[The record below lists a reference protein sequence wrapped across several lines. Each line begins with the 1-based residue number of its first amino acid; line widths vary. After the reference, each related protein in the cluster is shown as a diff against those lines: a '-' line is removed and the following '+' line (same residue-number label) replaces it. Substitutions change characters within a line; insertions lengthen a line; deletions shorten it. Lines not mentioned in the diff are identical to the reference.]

1 MYYPIPFPFDKVI
14 AKKTTQNTLSLE
26 DSIRSNIR
34 FLIFTRVGE
43 FAYDRKL
50 GFEIWDRDKEVF
62 YREKRMYYE
71 AEIEESYKGTM
82 EDSKA
87 NKYFMENLHSLIKA
101 NESRIK
107 DIKPSYRYSR
117 IKDQHAEYQRQIVI
131 EIECTI
137 KSTGIQLNPPIKLN
151 LLYSP
156 FKVEVI

>member
-1 MYYPIPFPFDKVI
+1 MYYPIPFPFDKI
-14 AKKTTQNTLSLE
+14 LAKKKRQGNLSLE

-34 FLIFTRVGE
+34 FLIFTRLGE

-71 AEIEESYKGTM
+71 AEIEENYQGTM

-87 NKYFMENLHSLIKA
+87 NKYFVENLHTLIEK
-101 NESRIK
+101 NEPRIR
-107 DIKPSYRYSR
+107 DINASYEYVR
-117 IKDQHAEYQRQIVI
+117 IRDEHAKFQRQIVI
-131 EIECTI
+131 EIECRI
-137 KSTGIQLNPPIKLN
+137 KSTGILLNPPIKLT

-156 FKVEVI
+156 FKVKMK